1 MKNLKDIGY
10 PHYAATVDGR
20 IYSLH
25 SKKFLS
31 DNKKLGDYKA
41 VTLCEDGKRK
51 EETIHRLIALAFIPN
66 PENKPAV
73 NHKDGNK
80 LNNCVNNL
88 EWCTYQENVQHAMDA
103 GLRRI
108 EVINEYR
115 SIPDEIAMQIC
126 ILLEQG
132 SRNKDI
138 CEMFDVGQT
147 IVSGIKSGKFYKDI
161 SQNFNFRNVP
171 SSNRISES
179 KVIEICEKLQN
190 GESINRIRLSYGVAF
205 SVVKNIKDRK
215 TYTYIS
221 NNYNW

>member
-1 MKNLKDIGY
+1 
-10 PHYAATVDGR
+10 
-20 IYSLH
+20 
-25 SKKFLS
+25 
-31 DNKKLGDYKA
+31 
-41 VTLCEDGKRK
+41 
-51 EETIHRLIALAFIPN
+51 
-66 PENKPAV
+66 
-73 NHKDGNK
+73 
-80 LNNCVNNL
+80 
-88 EWCTYQENVQHAMDA
+88 MDA

-190 GESINRIRLSYGVAF
+190 GESINRIR
-205 SVVKNIKDRK
+205 
-215 TYTYIS
+215 
-221 NNYNW
+221 

>member
-1 MKNLKDIGY
+1 MKNLKFIGY

-138 CEMFDVGQT
+138 
-147 IVSGIKSGKFYKDI
+147 